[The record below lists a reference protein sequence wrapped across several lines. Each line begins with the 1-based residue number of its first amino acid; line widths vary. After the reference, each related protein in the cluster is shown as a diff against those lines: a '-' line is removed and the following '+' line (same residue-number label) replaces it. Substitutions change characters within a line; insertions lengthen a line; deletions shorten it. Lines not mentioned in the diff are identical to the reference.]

1 MATSTTRRTAIP
13 SFITRREKVLGE
25 AVAHLHAADETLS
38 DLIHRVGA
46 FTLKVH
52 RDRFALL
59 VRSILSQQISTK
71 AARAIRLKLEAKT
84 NGAGLSP
91 AVIAAMPEATLRS
104 AGLSS
109 QKVAYLYDL
118 SAHVLDGRL
127 ELDRLHRMPDDEVIA
142 ELIAVKGIGKWTAQ
156 MFLMFALGR
165 LDVFPAD
172 DLGLRSAIRELYRLP
187 ETADKARYLK
197 VAEPWRPYSTI
208 ASWYVWRLSDLKT
221 DPSMDASKYPV

>member
-1 MATSTTRRTAIP
+1 MPANRIAIP
-13 SFITRREKVLGE
+13 SFRTRRLQVLAE
-25 AVAHLHAADETLS
+25 AVAHLHTADATLS
-38 DLIHRVGA
+38 DLIHRVGD

-71 AARAIRLKLEAKT
+71 AARSIRLKLEAQL
-84 NGAGLSP
+84 NGSGLTAQAIAALPESALRVAGLS
-91 AVIAAMPEATLRS
+91 A
-104 AGLSS
+104 
-109 QKVAYLYDL
+109 QKTAYLYDL

-127 ELDRLHRMPDDEVIA
+127 ELDRLHKMPDDEVIA
-142 ELIAVKGIGKWTAQ
+142 ELVAVKGIGTWTAQ
-156 MFLMFALGR
+156 MFLMFGLGR
-165 LDVFPAD
+165 LDVFPVD
-172 DLGLRSAIRELYRLP
+172 DLGLRTAIRELYRLP
-187 ETADKARYLK
+187 DTADKHRYLR

>member
-1 MATSTTRRTAIP
+1 MPASRRAIP
-13 SFITRREKVLGE
+13 SFLTRRQDVIGG
-25 AVAHLHAADETLS
+25 AVSHLHSADETLS
-38 DLIHRVGA
+38 DLIHRVGE

-52 RDRFALL
+52 RDRFELL

-71 AARAIRLKLEAKT
+71 AARSIRLKLEAQT
-84 NGAGLSP
+84 NGAGLTP
-91 AVIAAMPEATLRS
+91 TVIARMPQSQLRA

-109 QKVAYLYDL
+109 QKVSYLYDL

-142 ELIAVKGIGKWTAQ
+142 ELVAVKGIGKWTAQ

-165 LDVFPAD
+165 LDVFPVD
-172 DLGLRSAIRELYRLP
+172 DLGLRSAIRQLYQLKD
-187 ETADKARYLK
+187 TADKATYLRI
-197 VAEPWRPYSTI
+197 AEPWRPYSTI
-208 ASWYVWRLSDLKT
+208 ASWYVWRFSDLKT

>member
-1 MATSTTRRTAIP
+1 MPASRAAIP
-13 SFITRREKVLGE
+13 SFLTRRQQVVSQ
-25 AVAHLHAADETLS
+25 AIAHLHAADETLS
-38 DLIHRVGA
+38 DLIHRVGE

-52 RDRFALL
+52 RNRFDLL

-71 AARAIRLKLEAKT
+71 AARSIRRKLEAQT

-91 AVIAAMPEATLRS
+91 AVIAKMPESRLRA

-127 ELDRLHRMPDDEVIA
+127 ELDRLHRKPDDEVIA
-142 ELIAVKGIGKWTAQ
+142 ELVAVKGIGRWTAQ

-165 LDVFPAD
+165 LDVFPVD
-172 DLGLRSAIRELYRLP
+172 DLGLRSAIRELYRLK
-187 ETADKARYLK
+187 ETTDRSAYLRI
-197 VAEPWRPYSTI
+197 AEPWRPYATI

>member
-1 MATSTTRRTAIP
+1 MPARTAIP
-13 SFITRREKVLGE
+13 SFLARKQQVIAG
-25 AVAHLHAADETLS
+25 AVAHLHQTDQTLS
-38 DLIHRVGA
+38 RLIHRVGE

-71 AARAIRLKLEAKT
+71 AARAIRLKLEAQT
-84 NGAGLSP
+84 NGAGLTP
-91 AVIAAMPEATLRS
+91 QTIAALPETALRS
-104 AGLSS
+104 AGLSA
-109 QKVAYLYDL
+109 QKTAYLYDL

-127 ELDRLHRMPDDEVIA
+127 ELDRLHKMPDDEVIA
-142 ELIAVKGIGKWTAQ
+142 ELVAVKGIGQWTAQ

-165 LDVFPAD
+165 LDVFPVD

-187 ETADKARYLK
+187 ESADKQRYLRI
-197 VAEPWRPYSTI
+197 AAPWRPYSTI

-221 DPSMDASKYPV
+221 DPSMDASRYPV